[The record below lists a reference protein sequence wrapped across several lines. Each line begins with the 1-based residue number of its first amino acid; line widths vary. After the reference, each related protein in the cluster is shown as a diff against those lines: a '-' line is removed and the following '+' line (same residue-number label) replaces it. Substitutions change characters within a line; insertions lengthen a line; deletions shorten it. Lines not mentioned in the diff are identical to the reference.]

1 MITEFFNT
9 PTWARFFLQI
19 IPWLFLFMWTAYSVV
34 ALFFREPD
42 WKFTGFDIIQNIP
55 AIFVTLGV
63 LGTFAGV
70 TYGLL
75 DFNLNP
81 EEISQS
87 ITGLLDG
94 LKSAFFTS
102 LYGLFLSVCS
112 NIIIRFQY
120 ANGFLED
127 PEVQDQRLLLSNL
140 ENAIDSFGENLA
152 EYNSKAIMSSLKK
165 VINDFNDTFTE
176 LIGELVT
183 ENFQKLTQSIDQLVE
198 WQLEYKEDVNNV
210 IDTNKTLNKRSK
222 DLISSFEQVE
232 TSVSNI
238 GNSASQV
245 KNALD
250 LLRDSIEDDSSIRGL
265 ITKLENTTENLEAIS
280 EDADLFKKEI
290 ERIANNLLE
299 TQQEVQGWLDRED
312 GIRDATD
319 TLNQTLKDLRKF
331 HAEQIK
337 ELDESFSNRLK
348 STFENLDRLIES
360 YIKYIKDKNGQER

>member
-19 IPWLFLFMWTAYSVV
+19 LPWLFLFIWTVYSIV
-34 ALFFREPD
+34 ALFLRKPA

-55 AIFVTLGV
+55 ATFVTLGV

-87 ITGLLDG
+87 ITGLLEG

-120 ANGFLED
+120 SKGFLED
-127 PEVQDQRLLLSNL
+127 PEAVDQKLLLYDL
-140 ENAIDSFGENLA
+140 KNAIDNFGENLA
-152 EYNSKAIMSSLKK
+152 EHNSKAIMSSLEE

-210 IDTNKTLNKRSK
+210 IDTNKALNQRSN

-245 KNALD
+245 KDALD

-290 ERIANNLLE
+290 ERIANHLKE

-312 GIRDATD
+312 GVRDAAI
-319 TLNQTLKDLRKF
+319 TLSQTLKELREF
-331 HAEQIK
+331 DIEQIE
-337 ELDESFSNRLK
+337 ELDKSFTDRMK
-348 STFENLDRLIES
+348 STFENLDRLMKS
-360 YIKYIKDKNGQER
+360 YITYLEDKNGQER